1 MVVEDEEDKDE
12 TVEHPVYA
20 AKQAYD
26 ALEILQGYA
35 MQHSDGN
42 GYGRKAVN
50 AYRKFLSDTVMQ
62 KQRQTSN
69 RNVC

>member
-1 MVVEDEEDKDE
+1 MRLLSIQC
-12 TVEHPVYA
+12 TL
-20 AKQAYD
+20 Q
-26 ALEILQGYA
+26 LEILQGYA

-62 KQRQTSN
+62 KQRQTSLTEMFA
-69 RNVC
+69 RIEREDID